1 MCETPTLLDTIGT
14 LMLVAFAILGVLT
27 SYGWLRG
34 DIAISAS
41 RRGHKRG
48 S

>member
-1 MCETPTLLDTIGT
+1 MCETPALLDTIGT
-14 LMLVAFAILGVLT
+14 LVLVALAILGVLT

-34 DIAISAS
+34 DIVISAS
-41 RRGHKRG
+41 RPGHKRG